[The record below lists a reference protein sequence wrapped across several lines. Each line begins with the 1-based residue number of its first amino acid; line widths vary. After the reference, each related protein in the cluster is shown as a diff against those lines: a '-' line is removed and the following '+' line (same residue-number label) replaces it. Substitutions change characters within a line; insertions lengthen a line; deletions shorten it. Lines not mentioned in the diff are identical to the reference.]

1 MSQPKE
7 TLKFKIG
14 LSGTFWD
21 KVPQFSI
28 LIDDQNYVNGLIDSA
43 ETKYFEFSADLEE
56 DKAFTL
62 KIRLENKTDSDTIQN
77 EDKSQILK
85 DMLLNID
92 LVEIDE
98 IDIADLKWSHS
109 EFIADDSLRPT
120 LKRCVNLGWNG
131 TYEFKFTTPF
141 YLWLLENM

>member
-62 KIRLENKTDSDTIQN
+62 KIRFNK
-77 EDKSQILK
+77 E
-85 DMLLNID
+85 
-92 LVEIDE
+92 
-98 IDIADLKWSHS
+98 
-109 EFIADDSLRPT
+109 
-120 LKRCVNLGWNG
+120 
-131 TYEFKFTTPF
+131 
-141 YLWLLENM
+141 